1 MKRAHPSPGLVAQA
15 ALLAALSALAGGCIV
30 VHAVATPV
38 SLAATTV
45 VVAGKT
51 AGAVVTTTGKVASA
65 AVNAGGSVA
74 TTAMDGV
81 DSTAKLARTG
91 MVTFVDASNGAIVR
105 VPWQQG
111 MTLAGASDLAKVRA
125 LEQSVAIVRSGLV
138 VYAATKT
145 PDATVPVAA
154 GDVVR
159 LAK

>member
-1 MKRAHPSPGLVAQA
+1 MKRAFPVFCVVVRAAILAGLG
-15 ALLAALSALAGGCIV
+15 SLAGGCIV
-30 VHAVATPV
+30 VHAVTAPV

-51 AGAVVTTTGKVASA
+51 AGAVVSTTGKVATA

-74 TTAMDGV
+74 A
-81 DSTAKLARTG
+81 DSFEGTAKLAHAG
-91 MVTFVDASNGAIVR
+91 MVTFVDASSGTVVR

-125 LEQSVAIVRSGLV
+125 MEQSVAIVRSGLV

-145 PDATVPVAA
+145 PDASVPVSA

>member
-1 MKRAHPSPGLVAQA
+1 VKRSRRPLGLKVAPVVLA
-15 ALLAALSALAGGCIV
+15 GATLLVGGCIV
-30 VHAVATPV
+30 VSAVTTPV
-38 SLAATTV
+38 TLAATTV

-74 TTAMDGV
+74 SNGMENA
-81 DSTAKLARTG
+81 AKLARAG
-91 MVTFVDASNGAIVR
+91 MVTFVDATGGPVVR

-111 MTLAGASDLAKVRA
+111 MTLAAASELAKVRA
-125 LEQSVAIVRSGLV
+125 AQQSVAILRAGKT
-138 VYAATKT
+138 VYAAAQN
-145 PDATVPVAA
+145 PDVTVPVAA